1 MTMPLFLA
9 ALAIYAA
16 SGLCVLVPA
25 LLNYRKQSAHLA
37 NLLGLLGTL
46 AGSLTGLCALI
57 LAPAGTESFQA
68 PFGLPFGSFAL
79 SLDGLS
85 RIFLFPVFGLGL
97 LCAVQGYTSLRH
109 ERPSQHNLG
118 AHWLFYLLLLLGLCL
133 VLTARDIVLF
143 LVSWEIMSLA
153 PFFLIDFNDGD
164 SRVRDASWVYLVAA
178 HLGAVAL
185 LAFFVL
191 FWQLTGHTAWQAGTA
206 LSLSETSRNLL
217 FLLALVGFGAKAGL
231 APMHIWLPEAH
242 PAAPSHVSALLS
254 GAMINAGLYGII
266 RTVSLLADHARPPE
280 WWGWLILAAGLGTA
294 LMGMLKALAQSNVKR
309 LLAYSSVENMG
320 IMTMGLGCAL
330 IGQSLGHGWMA
341 LAGLCACLL
350 HMLNHACFKGL
361 LFMAAGEV
369 LHATGTVNM
378 AQLGGLAKKMPVLA
392 VCFATGAAAI
402 ACLPPF
408 NGFAG
413 ELTLALSLLDGSSLA
428 TTERQMLLL
437 LHFAGLCAIS
447 GLALALY
454 AKAFGMVFLGQAR
467 SGFAENVQTQSWHSL
482 WPLILLALGCLLL
495 GLLASPV
502 FSQIATSVT
511 GLFPLENLT
520 GFARAKASIGRSLML
535 TGLIAGLVILAVGAV
550 MLLRKK
556 MLHKRGIRFMPTW
569 ACGYQGG
576 NSRIQYTDA
585 SFTEPLA
592 RLLGPLMG
600 LKVSQS
606 QDKGLFPRSAQLLVK
621 APERLRRAVYGP
633 LFAGI
638 ESVCNALKIFQ
649 HGKIHLYILYILVTV
664 IGLLIWGL
672 MSN

>member
-1 MTMPLFLA
+1 MTMPFFLSSLGIFA
-9 ALAIYAA
+9 VSSLLLIIPA
-16 SGLCVLVPA
+16 VLKPS
-25 LLNYRKQSAHLA
+25 KQSAHYA
-37 NLLGLLGTL
+37 NRIGLFGTIAGSLLGLAALVLGPM
-46 AGSLTGLCALI
+46 ASI
-57 LAPAGTESFQA
+57 ESVQA
-68 PFGLPFGSFAL
+68 PFGLPFGSFL
-79 SLDGLS
+79 LTLDGLS

-97 LCAVQGYTSLRH
+97 LCAIQGYTSLRH
-109 ERPSQHNLG
+109 ERPSQHNIG
-118 AHWLFYLLLLLGLCL
+118 AHWLFYLVLLLGMVL

-143 LVSWEIMSLA
+143 LVAWEVMSLA

-191 FWQLTGHTAWQAGTA
+191 FWQLTGETAWQANQIGRIP
-206 LSLSETSRNLL
+206 ETHRNIL

-266 RTVSLLADHARPPE
+266 RTVSLLADGSKVPE
-280 WWGWLILAAGLGTA
+280 WWGWLILCAGLGTA
-294 LMGMLKALAQSNVKR
+294 LMGILKALAQTNIKR

-320 IMTMGLGCAL
+320 IMTLGLGCAL
-330 IGQSLGHGWMA
+330 IGQSLGNGWMA
-341 LAGLCACLL
+341 LAGLCAALM

-361 LFMAAGEV
+361 LFLAAGEV

-378 AQLGGLAKKMPVLA
+378 AQLGGLAKKMPGLA
-392 VCFATGAAAI
+392 ACFAIGACAI

-413 ELTLALSLLDGSSLA
+413 ELTLALGLLDGSSLA
-428 TTERQMLLL
+428 ATERQMPLLL
-437 LHFAGLCAIS
+437 SFAGLCAIS

-454 AKAFGMVFLGQAR
+454 AKVFGMVFLGEPR
-467 SGFAENVQTQSWHSL
+467 SGFARNVPQKSWQGIG
-482 WPLILLALGCLLL
+482 PILFLAALCLALGLFAATIAGAAAEETAQL
-495 GLLASPV
+495 
-502 FSQIATSVT
+502 FS
-511 GLFPLENLT
+511 LENLT
-520 GFARAKASIGRSLML
+520 GFVGARASIEKSLTV
-535 TGLIAGLVILAVGAV
+535 TGILSLLVIVATALVAS
-550 MLLRKK
+550 LRKRL
-556 MLHKRGIRFMPTW
+556 LHTRGIRFMPTW

-592 RLLGPLMG
+592 RILGPMMG
-600 LKVSQS
+600 QKVSESLDQ
-606 QDKGLFPRSAQLLVK
+606 GPFPKTGQLIVK
-621 APERLRRAVYGP
+621 APDRLRRKVYGP

-638 ESVCNALKIFQ
+638 ENVCNALKILQ

-664 IGLLIWGL
+664 VGLLIWGL
-672 MSN
+672 V